1 MDAPFALRGCL
12 AHTSSKYP
20 IMDGFRLSSPSLE
33 HKSVTRSPYTP
44 SFLAGTSPSIVVPSG
59 SRALHGS
66 RVLAESS
73 KGAISNRPLSPH
85 LALKKPQMRATFSIS
100 HRIFG
105 AALASGI
112 MLLPVAMKF
121 SLLYDV

>member
-12 AHTSSKYP
+12 AHTSSKNP

-33 HKSVTRSPYTP
+33 HKSVTRPPYTP
-44 SFLAGTSPSIVVPSG
+44 SFLAGTSPSAAPSG
-59 SRALHGS
+59 SRALHGG